1 MIEVSGLTKT
11 YGAVTALDNVSFKVQ
26 KGQVVG
32 FLGANGAGKTT
43 TMDIICGCIGA
54 DAGSVKIAGIDV
66 FESPVEA
73 KRRIGYLPDEPPLY
87 TDMRV
92 VDYVKYAATI
102 NRIPAAEIE
111 GRVRDTIQKL
121 SLQEVEHR
129 IIGNLSKGFRQ
140 RVGLAQAIVHNPD
153 VLVLDEPTE
162 GLDPNQI
169 VHIRQLIQEL
179 GGQHTIILSSHILSE
194 VENTCDHIIII
205 NRGRIVQ
212 QGTRDELVGMIRGK
226 KQMQLRVRDNAEGAL
241 AKLRSLPQVVHAEML
256 SPKDQRLTLAIQG
269 GDNEID
275 IIVDALMSGGFGLR
289 ELSGSARALEEVFF
303 ELTH

>member
-1 MIEVSGLTKT
+1 MIEVTGLTKT
-11 YGAVTALDNVSFKVQ
+11 FGTVTALDNLSFKVE

-92 VDYVKYAATI
+92 VDYVAYAATI
-102 NRIPAAEIE
+102 NRVPSSEIE
-111 GRVRDTIQKL
+111 NRVRNTILKL
-121 SLQEVEHR
+121 SLTEVEHR

-169 VHIRQLIQEL
+169 VHIRELIQEL
-179 GGQHTIILSSHILSE
+179 GGKHTIILSSHILSE
-194 VENTCDHIIII
+194 VENTCDRIIII
-205 NRGRIVQ
+205 NKGKIVQ
-212 QGTRDELVGMIRGK
+212 QGTRDELVSMIRGK
-226 KQMQLRVRDNAEGAL
+226 KQMQIRVKDNVEGAL
-241 AKLRSLPQVVHAEML
+241 AKLRTLPQVVHAEML
-256 SPKDQRLTLAIQG
+256 SPKDHRLTLSIQG
-269 GDNEID
+269 GDSEID
-275 IIVDALMSGGFGLR
+275 AIVDALMSGGFGLR
-289 ELSGSARALEEVFF
+289 ELSGSTRALEEVFF